1 MKFLEKD
8 LEDIIFNAPNS
19 ELGNRGLPI
28 TGLKIRQ
35 IRLGNYGISDLITI
49 NKKIKR
55 KKGVIIGHCIDI
67 IVYELKKDEVNK
79 DTLSQ
84 LLRYMKGVHRYMKA
98 FKSVEY
104 TLQGVMIGKST
115 HDDIIYLSDVSEF
128 EIFNYDYDY
137 NGISFEEVNNY
148 SLKHEG
154 F

>member
-1 MKFLEKD
+1 
-8 LEDIIFNAPNS
+8 
-19 ELGNRGLPI
+19 
-28 TGLKIRQ
+28 
-35 IRLGNYGISDLITI
+35 
-49 NKKIKR
+49 
-55 KKGVIIGHCIDI
+55 
-67 IVYELKKDEVNK
+67 
-79 DTLSQ
+79 
-84 LLRYMKGVHRYMKA
+84 MKGVHRYMKA